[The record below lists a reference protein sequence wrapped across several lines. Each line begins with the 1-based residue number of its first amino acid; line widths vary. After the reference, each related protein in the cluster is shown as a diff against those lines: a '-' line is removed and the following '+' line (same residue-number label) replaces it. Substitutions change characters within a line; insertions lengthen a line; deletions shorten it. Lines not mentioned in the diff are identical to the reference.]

1 MTKNQN
7 TTALAMLMNSILI
20 FLVTMGVCLA
30 HKADTVEKAHNR
42 YMVEQQVQQE
52 FKEVQLARK
61 AHTKALAE
69 KAARGCSRKPKL
81 TNKIIAIGASNASGP
96 YFNDQVYVLT
106 FDEAW
111 KAGKSGSAWLV
122 AWC

>member
-1 MTKNQN
+1 MNKTSS
-7 TTALAMLMNSILI
+7 AFVLLMNSILM
-20 FLVTMGVCLA
+20 FLVVMGICLA
-30 HKADTVEKAHNR
+30 HKGDLVEQAHNR

-61 AHTKALAE
+61 AHTKALVE
-69 KAARGCSRKPKL
+69 KAAKGCSRKPKL
-81 TNKIIAIGASNASGP
+81 SNRIIAVGASNSTGP

-111 KAGKSGSAWLV
+111 KAGKSGSAWLL

>member
-1 MTKNQN
+1 MTK
-7 TTALAMLMNSILI
+7 TGSAFVLLMNSILL
-20 FLVTMGVCLA
+20 FLVVMGICLA
-30 HKADTVEKAHNR
+30 HKGDLVEQAHNR
-42 YMVEQQVQQE
+42 YMVEQQIAQE
-52 FKEVQLARK
+52 KKEVQAARA

-69 KAARGCSRKPKL
+69 KATKGCSRKPKL
-81 TNKIIAIGASNASGP
+81 TNRVIAIGASNTSGP

>member
-1 MTKNQN
+1 MNKNQ
-7 TTALAMLMNSILI
+7 TPIVLLMNSILM
-20 FLVTMGVCLA
+20 FLTVMGICLA

-61 AHTKALAE
+61 AATKAEAE
-69 KAARGCSRKPKL
+69 KASKGCSRKPKL
-81 TNKIIAIGASNASGP
+81 TNKIIAIGASNSTGP

>member
-30 HKADTVEKAHNR
+30 HKADTVEQAHNR
-42 YMVEQQVQQE
+42 YMVEQQIAQE
-52 FKEVQLARK
+52 KKEVQAARA

-69 KAARGCSRKPKL
+69 KATKGCSRKPKL
-81 TNKIIAIGASNASGP
+81 TNRVIAIGASNTSGP

>member
-1 MTKNQN
+1 MNKNQ
-7 TTALAMLMNSILI
+7 TPFVLLMNSILM
-20 FLVTMGVCLA
+20 FLVVMGICLA
-30 HKADTVEKAHNR
+30 HKGDLVEQAHNR

-61 AHTKALAE
+61 AHTKAKAE
-69 KAARGCSRKPKL
+69 KMSKGCSAKPKL
-81 TNKIIAIGASNASGP
+81 TNRIIAIGASNDTGP